1 MVHCSLQKVLAHR
14 IALRVGAG
22 LGIFAPFVLCFL
34 VFHPQQSEATTAN
47 VLNSSTSEPG
57 QESTESTSP
66 RSKSTVDSIEDLF
79 RNFSDDLSRLSAAYE
94 LIGKSDET
102 VLIDLF
108 DQVTQRKYAKADEL
122 WKPELIELV
131 SSRLA
136 SMNLDKTVSLYES
149 LPLDDAQY
157 MLSELM
163 HVWARKDF
171 DEAVEFARKQDASVH
186 AIVLRGIVDASL
198 SIPATTLM
206 DLGVEFGDVT
216 YVQRALAAHQLEID
230 LADPDK
236 AWEYLLD
243 DPAVHLEENFVRVQ
257 AVANALIDKYGSSEF
272 NVLISSIA
280 SPTLSYQLRKSTL
293 TKIARNDP
301 EVAFNLA
308 LDTPNDVYGTMLVTV
323 IDTWAITD
331 PENALSRVSLLQ
343 PSSIRAKLQEGI
355 VSTWIR
361 QDPNQFETNLSS
373 IPAELRD
380 AARQSF
386 IEYRVKDSI
395 EEALKILPDVTD
407 PEKQEQA
414 ARTIADSWFNLD
426 VDAAFQWLVSSTEIE
441 SYRADLL
448 SSFLEKLTVEDANKA
463 FDLALSQPIQEEGSV
478 GLEVI
483 VVDQLKS
490 TAIDRAVRL
499 LSRVRPGKTQLIAY
513 ESIASVLVTRQRTD
527 EAIHLGT
534 QLPAEDQARYYND
547 LAMDIVIEHSATKI
561 LELLPN
567 VPVAEARSRMAE
579 NALLFHSIAD
589 EEDAYSEDQVEALLQ
604 HIVPADLNRV
614 LLILQP

>member
-1 MVHCSLQKVLAHR
+1 MVRGSPQKILAHR
-14 IALRVGAG
+14 ISLVVGTCIE
-22 LGIFAPFVLCFL
+22 IFAPFVLCFL
-34 VFHPQQSEATTAN
+34 VFNPQESDATTAN

-57 QESTESTSP
+57 QESTESTGP

-79 RNFSDDLSRLSAAYE
+79 RNYSDDLSRLSAAYE

-122 WKPELIELV
+122 WRPELIELV

-149 LPLDDAQY
+149 LSLDDAQY

-186 AIVLRGIVDASL
+186 AIMLRGIVDASL
-198 SIPATTLM
+198 SLPVTTLM
-206 DLGVEFGDVT
+206 DLGVEFGDVS
-216 YVQRALAAHQLEID
+216 YVKRALAAHQLEID

-236 AWEYLLD
+236 AWENLLA
-243 DPAVHLEENFVRVQ
+243 DPTIHLEENFVRVQ

-272 NVLISSIA
+272 NVLINSIA

-308 LDTPNDVYGTMLVTV
+308 LDTPNDVFGKMLATV
-323 IDTWAITD
+323 VDTWAITD

-361 QDPNQFETNLSS
+361 QEPNQFETNLGS

-395 EEALKILPDVTD
+395 EEALKILPEVSD
-407 PEKQEQA
+407 PEKREQA

-426 VDAAFQWLVSSTEIE
+426 VDAAFQWLVSSTVIE
-441 SYRADLL
+441 SFRADLL
-448 SSFLEKLTVEDANKA
+448 RSFLEMLAAEDAKKA
-463 FDLALSQPIQEEGSV
+463 FDLALSLPIPKEENL
-478 GLEVI
+478 GLEV
-483 VVDQLKS
+483 VVIDQLKS
-490 TAIDRAVRL
+490 TQTDRALRL
-499 LSRVRPGKTQLIAY
+499 LSKVRPGRTQLTAY
-513 ESIASVLVTRQRTD
+513 ESISSILVVRERAD
-527 EAIHLGT
+527 EAIELGK
-534 QLPAEDQARYYND
+534 QLPDKEQLHYYNN
-547 LAMDIVIEHSATKI
+547 LAMGIATAETPKKV
-561 LELLPN
+561 LEMLPN
-567 VPVAEARSRMAE
+567 VPLTEARSIIAE
-579 NALLFHSIAD
+579 YTLIYHSATAD
-589 EEDAYSEDQVEALLQ
+589 ANEFSDVQIEALLE
-604 HIVPADLNRV
+604 HVVPVDLERV
-614 LLILQP
+614 RYLIQP

>member
-34 VFHPQQSEATTAN
+34 VFNPQQSEATTAN

-206 DLGVEFGDVT
+206 DLGLEFGDVT
-216 YVQRALAAHQLEID
+216 YVKRALAAHQLEID

-236 AWEYLLD
+236 AWANLLD
-243 DPAVHLEENFVRVQ
+243 DPAIHLEENFVRVQ

-272 NVLISSIA
+272 SVLISSIA

-308 LDTPNDVYGTMLVTV
+308 LDTPNDVFGKMLATV
-323 IDTWAITD
+323 VDTWAITD